1 MGKVVAVERSLGNL
15 ARQLAER
22 GYTVV
27 DEHYNGYV
35 DAILYDGEK
44 SRLSYLNQFDNVI
57 DMEKGAV
64 LINTANRPLEDIIYA
79 IENKVYEPLF

>member
-1 MGKVVAVERSLGNL
+1 MRKVVAVERNLRDL
-15 ARQLAER
+15 ARQLAGR

-64 LINTANRPLEDIIYA
+64 LINTANRGLEEIIYA
-79 IENKVYEPLF
+79 IENKVYESLF

>member
-1 MGKVVAVERSLGNL
+1 MRKVVAVERNLRDL
-15 ARQLAER
+15 ARQLAGR

-27 DEHYNGYV
+27 DEHYDGYV

-44 SRLSYLNQFDNVI
+44 SPSYLNQFDNVI

-64 LINTANRPLEDIIYA
+64 
-79 IENKVYEPLF
+79 